1 MKLHTAVKRMV
12 NECFS
17 PELQMEAQVLT
28 QSADSDIQANYL
40 VLELA
45 LENEMV
51 YGTADL
57 IKGFYEE
64 EDLSKFNLTDVL
76 IAKIITTLAELTG
89 KDVKKEYYE
98 KLTLDPYAPELVYLT
113 KLTTEYLKNK

>member
-12 NECFS
+12 NECFN
-17 PELQMEAQVLT
+17 PELQMEAQALVN
-28 QSADSDIQANYL
+28 SADSDIQANYL

-76 IAKIITTLAELTG
+76 IAKIVTTLAEITG

>member
-89 KDVKKEYYE
+89 EDVKKEYYE